1 MRVFMANIR
10 KRGTK
15 WQVQVRRK
23 GLPPLT
29 QSFHLKQDAQ
39 VWARQIELQADRREL
54 PQDRKVLEA
63 ITLGELVERYRD
75 TVCVKKRSY
84 EVEKS
89 SLNFFL
95 RHPLCSKR
103 LSDVSA
109 VDFAAYRDEK
119 GSKRSNPLL

>member
-1 MRVFMANIR
+1 MANIR

-29 QSFHLKQDAQ
+29 QSFHMKRDAE
-39 VWARQIELQADRREL
+39 VWARQTEHQADRKEF
-54 PQDRKVLEA
+54 PQDRKILES
-63 ITLGELVERYRD
+63 ITLGELVVRYRD

-89 SLNFFL
+89 ALNFFL
-95 RHPLCSKR
+95 RHSLCSKR

-109 VDFAAYRDEK
+109 ADFAAYRDVG
-119 GSKRSNPLL
+119 GSKRSNPLH